1 MATVHPGTATSA
13 SAIASPLDSTQAVV
27 CPFCQTLTPCAPV
40 AGVPLHQCPCPS
52 CNENLLIL
60 NPDGQPADEDMVTPS
75 SAGGSDATDMSR
87 RLVGLAVA
95 LLACVLNYALL
106 AGMASWMF
114 NQIKSTHDP
123 YDIDEL
129 TLSPI
134 ILKANGW
141 TALHLA
147 AARGD
152 VSEVTSLLEDGSPV
166 DRHNNNGR
174 TALFEAATRG
184 QTPVVTVLL
193 QYGANPNAR
202 MKQNVT
208 ALLTAAEHGH
218 ADTIAVLLSN
228 GADLN
233 ALCTCGDSALHRAVR
248 KGHLAAAQVLL
259 EQGIAANQKSH
270 GETAL
275 EIAQHDEDRE
285 LIELLRAHGGREF
298 SQAKAHRAQGVA
310 FQKKGQ
316 VDKALFAYAEALNLD
331 PDDPE
336 AYFDRGTALLEKDS
350 PDEALIAFQAAIR
363 LNSTFI
369 EAYSAAASVHI
380 ARRQWDQALALWDR
394 FLALRPQDGR
404 AHFERAIVRRAKGDS
419 KGFLQELQQ
428 ACTFGHRAA
437 C

>member
-1 MATVHPGTATSA
+1 
-13 SAIASPLDSTQAVV
+13 
-27 CPFCQTLTPCAPV
+27 
-40 AGVPLHQCPCPS
+40 
-52 CNENLLIL
+52 
-60 NPDGQPADEDMVTPS
+60 
-75 SAGGSDATDMSR
+75 
-87 RLVGLAVA
+87 
-95 LLACVLNYALL
+95 
-106 AGMASWMF
+106 
-114 NQIKSTHDP
+114 
-123 YDIDEL
+123 
-129 TLSPI
+129 
-134 ILKANGW
+134 
-141 TALHLA
+141 
-147 AARGD
+147 
-152 VSEVTSLLEDGSPV
+152 
-166 DRHNNNGR
+166 
-174 TALFEAATRG
+174 
-184 QTPVVTVLL
+184 VVTVLL
-193 QYGANPNAR
+193 QYGANPNAK
-202 MKQNVT
+202 MKQNMT

-228 GADLN
+228 SADLD

-285 LIELLRAHGGREF
+285 LIALLRAHGGREF
-298 SQAKAHRAQGVA
+298 SQAKARRAQGVA

-363 LNSTFI
+363 LNSTFL
-369 EAYSAAASVHI
+369 EAYSAAASVHNRPPTVGPGLSLVGADTWHNGHRTAAPI
-380 ARRQWDQALALWDR
+380 LNERSSNGRR
-394 FLALRPQDGR
+394 GT
-404 AHFERAIVRRAKGDS
+404 S

>member
-1 MATVHPGTATSA
+1 M
-13 SAIASPLDSTQAVV
+13 
-27 CPFCQTLTPCAPV
+27 
-40 AGVPLHQCPCPS
+40 
-52 CNENLLIL
+52 IL
-60 NPDGQPADEDMVTPS
+60 NSDGQPADEDMIAQS
-75 SAGGSDATDMSR
+75 SAGGPDATDMSR

-95 LLACVLNYALL
+95 VLACVLNYALL
-106 AGMASWMF
+106 AGMASWML

-129 TLSPI
+129 TLSPL

-141 TALHLA
+141 TPLHLA

-152 VSEVTSLLEDGSPV
+152 VSEVTSLLENGSPV
-166 DRHNNNGR
+166 DRHSNNGR
-174 TALFEAATRG
+174 TALFEAAKRG

-202 MKQNVT
+202 TKHNVT

-218 ADTIAVLLSN
+218 ADTLAALLSN
-228 GADLN
+228 GADIT

-248 KGHLAAAQVLL
+248 NGHLAAAQVLL
-259 EQGIAANQKSH
+259 EQGIAPNQKSH

-298 SQAKAHRAQGVA
+298 SQAKAHRAQGEA

-316 VDKALFAYAEALNLD
+316 VEKALFAYAESLNLD
-331 PDDPE
+331 PDDPY
-336 AYFDRGTALLEKDS
+336 AYFDRGTALLEKES
-350 PDEALIAFQAAIR
+350 PDEALIAFHAAID

-380 ARRQWDQALALWDR
+380 ARRQWDLALALWDR
-394 FLALRPQDGR
+394 YLTQRPQDGR

>member
-1 MATVHPGTATSA
+1 MATVHPGTAISA
-13 SAIASPLDSTQAVV
+13 SAISSPQDATQAVV
-27 CPFCQTLTPCAPV
+27 CPFCRTLAPCAPV
-40 AGVPLHQCPCPS
+40 AGTRLHQCSCSS

-60 NPDGQPADEDMVTPS
+60 NPDGPPADEDMIVPS
-75 SAGGSDATDMSR
+75 SAGRADATDMSG
-87 RLVGLAVA
+87 RLVGVAVA

-129 TLSPI
+129 TLSPL

-152 VSEVTSLLEDGSPV
+152 VSEVTSLLDNGSPV
-166 DRHNNNGR
+166 DQHNHNGR
-174 TALFEAATRG
+174 TALFEAAKRG
-184 QTPVVTVLL
+184 QAPVVTVLL
-193 QYGANPNAR
+193 QHGANPNAR
-202 MKQNVT
+202 MKHNVT

-228 GADLN
+228 GAEIN

-248 KGHLAAAQVLL
+248 SGHLAAAQVLL
-259 EQGIAANQKSH
+259 ERGIAANRKSH

-285 LIELLRAHGGREF
+285 LIELLRSHGGREF
-298 SQAKAHRAQGVA
+298 SQAKAYRAQGVA

-369 EAYSAAASVHI
+369 EAYSAAASVHV

-394 FLALRPQDGR
+394 YLAQRPQDGR
-404 AHFERAIVRRAKGDS
+404 AHFERAIVKRSKGDS

-428 ACTFGHRAA
+428 ACTFGYRTA